1 MNGADRIVAQAEKW
15 VGYLEKKSNSNLDDF
30 TANAGSKNYTR
41 FNRDLISYKQGIG
54 AQPME
59 WCGAFVS
66 CMFVY
71 EFGLDI
77 AKQLLCGGL
86 HCYTP
91 SGANYFKKKG
101 SYIKRGSGKPKVGD
115 VIFFYSTSKGRIGH
129 VGIVRKVSGNTVYT
143 IEGNTSGAN
152 TLITN
157 GGGVKKK
164 SYSMGSSYIDG
175 YGSVDYSIVDGLKPG
190 ERRELKK
197 GNEGADVT
205 EMQNLLLKWNKDCL
219 PEYGADGDFGTETQK
234 AVKAF
239 QTDKGL
245 TVTGVCDK
253 LTWEA
258 LEAFVSKV
266 VTVTGGTVYVR
277 KAANTSASIL
287 GVARKGDK
295 FTYRETAANGWFGI
309 EYMNSIAYI
318 SNKYSEVANG

>member
-1 MNGADRIVAQAEKW
+1 ME
-15 VGYLEKKSNSNLDDF
+15 
-30 TANAGSKNYTR
+30 
-41 FNRDLISYKQGIG
+41 FNQQITSTI
-54 AQPME
+54 
-59 WCGAFVS
+59 
-66 CMFVY
+66 
-71 EFGLDI
+71 
-77 AKQLLCGGL
+77 
-86 HCYTP
+86 TP
-91 SGANYFKKKG
+91 NDETFK
-101 SYIKRGSGKPKVGD
+101 
-115 VIFFYSTSKGRIGH
+115 H
-129 VGIVRKVSGNTVYT
+129 V
-143 IEGNTSGAN
+143 
-152 TLITN
+152 
-157 GGGVKKK
+157 
-164 SYSMGSSYIDG
+164 MGSSYIDG

-205 EMQNLLLKWNKDCL
+205 EMKNLLLKWKKDCL
-219 PEYGADGDFGTETQK
+219 PEYGADGDFGTETQN

-245 TVTGVCDK
+245 NVTGVCDK

-266 VTVTGGTVYVR
+266 VTVKGGTVYVR

-295 FTYRETAANGWFGI
+295 YTYRETAANGWFGI